1 MRRVLKFPAFHKKKG
16 SVEMVDLLAECGY
29 TFKTSQKISHGSFE
43 NVWYKNQVYRPP
55 VLSLLTP
62 DCSAGGDLETAL
74 GNVIV
79 DCFFLTGSAI
89 NTYLKEIGK
98 CIKEKLSQ
106 SNLTGLVHPT
116 VLLIAASIVHL
127 LTPICAGYGA
137 AIKPV
142 VGKL

>member
-1 MRRVLKFPAFHKKKG
+1 
-16 SVEMVDLLAECGY
+16 MVYLLAECGY
-29 TFKTSQKISHGSFE
+29 TFKTSQEISHGSFE
-43 NVWYKNQVYRPP
+43 DVWYKNQVYPPP

-62 DCSAGGDLETAL
+62 DCSSGGDLESAL
-74 GNVIV
+74 GIVIL
-79 DCFFLTGSAI
+79 DCFFLTGPVI

-98 CIKEKLSQ
+98 CIKKKLSQ
-106 SNLTGLVHPT
+106 SNLTGLIHPT
-116 VLLIAASIVHL
+116 VLLIAASIVHH